1 MNQPSTGPRN
11 SNYAQKWWDSR
22 SDLGFGHLSTSVF
35 CHGERVCSLGHWAPI
50 RSVSEKERNAFCWR
64 LENDQPAK
72 FWPFAALTN
81 SQDEICWSV
90 AAPKFGA
97 FHVFVG
103 AQLSRGANHPATPEE
118 LLGGAPSDASLADS
132 DTSRSVPQLEI
143 ALTSQFRTLNALKLC
158 GWFQFS
164 SACQIPLWW
173 NPRIS
178 MSKKKHSVPLKPS
191 CAAVT
196 GASPSS
202 GGNTK
207 CTSVVCRLPEEGATR
222 KAHLITRPHQGRT
235 RAPGQ
240 SNTSVH
246 WISFGFQQILVFVEK

>member
-1 MNQPSTGPRN
+1 MI
-11 SNYAQKWWDSR
+11 W
-22 SDLGFGHLSTSVF
+22 DLGTWVLTSVF
-35 CHGERVCSLGHWAPI
+35 CHGERVCSLGHWAPV
-50 RSVSEKERNAFCWR
+50 RSVSEKERNAFCWK

-72 FWPFAALTN
+72 FWPFAALPN

-132 DTSRSVPQLEI
+132 DTSRSVPPIGDGPNISISDIECVEI
-143 ALTSQFRTLNALKLC
+143 
-158 GWFQFS
+158 QFS
-164 SACQIPLWW
+164 SACPLVVK
-173 NPRIS
+173 S
-178 MSKKKHSVPLKPS
+178 AHLYEKKKHSVPLKPS

-222 KAHLITRPHQGRT
+222 KAHLITRP
-235 RAPGQ
+235 AAGQ
-240 SNTSVH
+240 SNTSVP
-246 WISFGFQQILVFVEK
+246 WISLGFQQILVFVEK